1 VSFLR
6 GIADLMAPGGVVFLV
21 TTVAAPQFFSRHFDL
36 LLRSQ
41 EGRMKISDAD
51 RLVGQLADAGF
62 HVGRP
67 RPVTPGAPVVTL
79 TAVRPG

>member
-1 VSFLR
+1 
-6 GIADLMAPGGVVFLV
+6 
-21 TTVAAPQFFSRHFDL
+21 VATPQFFSRHFDL